1 MMRQNSS
8 NTTIGIAPKK
18 PKMEWQQVVSLKQ
31 FSATLNQLFKG
42 REMGT
47 VYKEAQ
53 QNIFFNEY
61 LGDLQKIKQGIDL
74 NLIGSKEKRDN
85 MDNIDQ
91 YFTDQVSKKKFYDQ
105 AKNGKL
111 STEFKKEESLAL

>member
-1 MMRQNSS
+1 
-8 NTTIGIAPKK
+8 
-18 PKMEWQQVVSLKQ
+18 
-31 FSATLNQLFKG
+31 
-42 REMGT
+42 MGT
-47 VYKEAQ
+47 VYKDVG

-91 YFTDQVSKKKFYDQ
+91 YFTDQVSKQKFYD
-105 AKNGKL
+105 
-111 STEFKKEESLAL
+111 

>member
-1 MMRQNSS
+1 
-8 NTTIGIAPKK
+8 
-18 PKMEWQQVVSLKQ
+18 
-31 FSATLNQLFKG
+31 
-42 REMGT
+42 MGT

-105 AKNGKL
+105 AKSGKM
-111 STEFKKEESLAL
+111 SPEFSREQNLAL

>member
-1 MMRQNSS
+1 M
-8 NTTIGIAPKK
+8 IDK
-18 PKMEWQQVVSLKQ
+18 
-31 FSATLNQLFKG
+31 
-42 REMGT
+42 REGMGT
-47 VYKEAQ
+47 VYKDGG

-91 YFTDQVSKKKFYDQ
+91 YFTDQVSKQKFYD
-105 AKNGKL
+105 
-111 STEFKKEESLAL
+111 